1 MYGSI
6 DPELS
11 QRINKE
17 SRASIKFGM
26 IRTYQF
32 STDQESSVLTILL
45 YTAEA
50 WQTNKL
56 QIHRLEK
63 FHQSCLMKILR
74 VKFFNHVTNS
84 KILQR
89 KSQSQVRL
97 LVAIRR
103 LRCLDMCCTWMM
115 VAFLN
120 TCWNRIQGKRKEHE
134 RGKGQPGS
142 AALKKIW
149 RWSQEELE

>member
-1 MYGSI
+1 MNGSI
-6 DPELS
+6 DPALN
-11 QRINKE
+11 QRIDKE
-17 SRASIKFGM
+17 SSTSIKFGK
-26 IRTYQF
+26 IRTYQV

-45 YTAEA
+45 YTAKA

-74 VKFFNHVTNS
+74 VKLFNHVTNS

-89 KSQSQVRL
+89 KNHSQIRL

-103 LRCLDMCCTWMM
+103 LRWLDMCCTCMM

-120 TCWNRIQGKRKEHE
+120 TCWNRIQGMRKEHE

-149 RWSQEELE
+149 WWSQEELE

>member
-63 FHQSCLMKILR
+63 FHQSCLMKILW

-120 TCWNRIQGKRKEHE
+120 TC
-134 RGKGQPGS
+134 
-142 AALKKIW
+142 
-149 RWSQEELE
+149 

>member
-17 SRASIKFGM
+17 SSASIKFGM
-26 IRTYQF
+26 IRAYQF

-45 YTAEA
+45 YSAEA

-84 KILQR
+84 KILQ
-89 KSQSQVRL
+89 VRL

-103 LRCLDMCCTWMM
+103 SRCLDMCCTWMM

-120 TCWNRIQGKRKEHE
+120 TFWNRIQGKRKEHE